1 MKHSALE
8 RTDANVKIKV
18 CAHAVLMKALN
29 SVSFFFWWR
38 TVTVDWPTDLSFCV
52 IVWKQF
58 HGSYGD

>member
-29 SVSFFFWWR
+29 SVFCFFSGG
-38 TVTVDWPTDLSFCV
+38 VLSLLTGLR
-52 IVWKQF
+52 I
-58 HGSYGD
+58 